1 MKSEHYLMPYT
12 KINSK
17 WTEDLNV
24 RPDTIK
30 LLEDNRGR
38 TLSDI
43 NHSIILFVSHSNG
56 NKNKNKQIN
65 KWDLLKPKSFCT
77 ARETTNKMKRQP
89 SDWEKIFANDT
100 TDKLQ
105 NLLTAHNT

>member
-1 MKSEHYLMPYT
+1 MPYT

-43 NHSIILFVSHSNG
+43 NHS
-56 NKNKNKQIN
+56 
-65 KWDLLKPKSFCT
+65 
-77 ARETTNKMKRQP
+77 
-89 SDWEKIFANDT
+89 KIFWGPPPNENK
-100 TDKLQ
+100 DKSKQ
-105 NLLTAHNT
+105 VGSN